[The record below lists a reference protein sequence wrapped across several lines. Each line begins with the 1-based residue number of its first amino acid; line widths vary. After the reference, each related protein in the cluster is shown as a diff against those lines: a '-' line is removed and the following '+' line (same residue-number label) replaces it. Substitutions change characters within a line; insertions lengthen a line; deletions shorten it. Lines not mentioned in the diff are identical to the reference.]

1 MHALTVRRTMA
12 LPVSTLYRAWTT
24 GWATWFAEADTIR
37 MRPVVGAPF
46 FLEVEQRFDDGRP
59 MKRHPHYGRFLEL
72 VPNELV
78 KLTWVTGP
86 GGTGGAETI
95 VTVRLAAAGNGTDV
109 TLTHEGFATVEARDH
124 HEASWPMVLEQQEH
138 KLAARAAEPTPVEG
152 GAGLDALRVNRSV
165 PDASLIP
172 VRSYP
177 DLGAAVTWLRDA
189 LGFTERL
196 RIHGHRV
203 QFSVGNGA
211 MVAAE
216 WDQAA
221 APATGGRP
229 PATLM
234 IRVADI
240 DLTYQRAIAMGATGV
255 TPPADHPYGERQAV
269 LRDPAGHSWTL
280 TQTIADVDPSQWGGE
295 LV

>member
-1 MHALTVRRTMA
+1 MA
-12 LPVSTLYRAWTT
+12 LPVPTLYRAWTT
-24 GWATWFAEADTIR
+24 GWASWFAEADTIR
-37 MRPVVGAPF
+37 MRPVVGLPWF
-46 FLEVEQRFDDGRP
+46 FEVGQRLDDGTL
-59 MKRHPHYGRFLEL
+59 KRHPHYGRFLEL

-86 GGTGGAETI
+86 GGTSGAETI
-95 VTVRLAAAGNGTDV
+95 VTVGLVSIGEKTEV
-109 TLTHEGFATVEARDH
+109 TLTHAGFATAEARDH
-124 HEASWPMVLEQQEH
+124 HENSWPTVLEQQEK
-138 KLAARAAEPTPVEG
+138 KLSALGVESVPVEV
-152 GAGLDALRVNRSV
+152 GAGVDALRPNRSI

-177 DLGAAVTWLRDA
+177 DLDAAVTWLRDA
-189 LGFTERL
+189 LGFAERL

-216 WDQAA
+216 WDPSAS
-221 APATGGRP
+221 PATGGRP

-234 IRVADI
+234 IRVANI
-240 DLTYQRAIAMGATGV
+240 DRTYERALAMGATGV
-255 TPPADHPYGERQAV
+255 SSPTDHPYGERQAV

-280 TQTIADVDPSQWGGE
+280 TQTIADVDPASWGGE
-295 LV
+295 LL

>member
-1 MHALTVRRTMA
+1 MA
-12 LPVSTLYRAWTT
+12 LPVATLYRAWTT
-24 GWATWFAEADTIR
+24 GWATWFAEPDTIR

-46 FLEVEQRFDDGRP
+46 FLEVAQPLDDGQV
-59 MKRHPHYGRFLEL
+59 KRHPHYGRFLEL

-86 GGTGGAETI
+86 GGTGGAETV
-95 VTVRLAAAGNGTDV
+95 VTARFAPSGDGTEV
-109 TLTHEGFATVEARDH
+109 TLTHEEFATAEARDH
-124 HEASWPMVLEQQEH
+124 HATRWPMVLEQQEK
-138 KLAARAAEPTPVEG
+138 KLTALAEGPLPVEG
-152 GAGLDALRVNRSV
+152 GAGVDALRPNRSI

-177 DLGAAVTWLRDA
+177 DLDAAVTWLRDV
-189 LGFTERL
+189 LGFRERL

-203 QFSVGNGA
+203 QFEVGNGA

-240 DLTYQRAIAMGATGV
+240 DKTYRRALSMGATGV

-280 TQTIADVDPSQWGGE
+280 TQTIADIDPARWGGE
-295 LV
+295 LL